1 MCESG
6 GRREGCACLRGG
18 GRRGG
23 CACVRGEMHGC
34 SYMMDTNC
42 AHLHRFIL
50 ISPGTIRAEA

>member
-1 MCESG
+1 MVCTCEGWREEGRMCMCE
-6 GRREGCACLRGG
+6 R
-18 GRRGG
+18 
-23 CACVRGEMHGC
+23 MHG